1 VIGRGRPTNKPVI
14 LFSRVAIDWRA
25 DSTAFLLG
33 IYQHL
38 FVLVVVGTIFLEP
51 EERLM
56 KILSSFA
63 IALLMAIGMS
73 GQASAALIAGWTFE
87 SSIPATAGS
96 HVAELGLQA
105 GTAPAS
111 GFHATGTT
119 TYSNPVGNGS
129 NESFSSNNWTTI
141 GDYYQFQ
148 VNLAGYNSATITW
161 DQTRSSTGPSAFD
174 LQYSIDGSTFNT
186 IGSYTVLNNAAA
198 AGPPVVPGAWNSTT
212 NYPVYTFGPTSLTAA
227 VDNQATVYVRL
238 RSRATAASGGTN
250 RVDNVLIN
258 AQQIP
263 EPSAFA
269 LLGLSVARITFVR
282 RRK

>member
-1 VIGRGRPTNKPVI
+1 
-14 LFSRVAIDWRA
+14 VAIELKPILNRLSPGHLSAA
-25 DSTAFLLG
+25 D
-33 IYQHL
+33 
-38 FVLVVVGTIFLEP
+38 VLVVVGSIFLER
-51 EERLM
+51 EERVM
-56 KILSSFA
+56 KVLGSLVF
-63 IALLMAIGMS
+63 ALLMAFGMS
-73 GQASAALIAGWTFE
+73 GQARAALIAGWTFE
-87 SSIPATAGS
+87 SSLPLTAGP
-96 HVAELGLQA
+96 HVAEAGLQA
-105 GTAPAS
+105 GTAPAT
-111 GFHATGTT
+111 GFRASGTT
-119 TYSNPVGNGS
+119 AYSNPAGNGS
-129 NESFSSNNWTTI
+129 AESFSSNNWTTV

-148 VNLAGYNSATITW
+148 VNLTGYGSATITW

-186 IGSYTVLNNAAA
+186 ISSYTVLNNAAS

-269 LLGLSVARITFVR
+269 LLGLSVAGVTFVR

>member
-1 VIGRGRPTNKPVI
+1 
-14 LFSRVAIDWRA
+14 
-25 DSTAFLLG
+25 
-33 IYQHL
+33 
-38 FVLVVVGTIFLEP
+38 
-51 EERLM
+51 
-56 KILSSFA
+56 
-63 IALLMAIGMS
+63 MAIGMS